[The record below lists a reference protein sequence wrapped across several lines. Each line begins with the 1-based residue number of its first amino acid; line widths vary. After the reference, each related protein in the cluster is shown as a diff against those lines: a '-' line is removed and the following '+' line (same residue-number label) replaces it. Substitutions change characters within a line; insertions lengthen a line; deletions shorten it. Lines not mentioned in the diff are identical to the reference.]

1 MKNNTQTRFGLCRCV
16 LSNPFF
22 LFVVCSVALT
32 GCASS
37 NEKGLAQTDSSVN
50 AKKVQ
55 SCGMPYMMAIIS
67 MKGVQAN
74 LQKDVILA
82 QYASEILADS
92 NATDN
97 ARSDAKRILT
107 DVMSNLQK
115 LEPEL
120 DQIVLPDF

>member
-1 MKNNTQTRFGLCRCV
+1 
-16 LSNPFF
+16 
-22 LFVVCSVALT
+22 
-32 GCASS
+32 
-37 NEKGLAQTDSSVN
+37 
-50 AKKVQ
+50 
-55 SCGMPYMMAIIS
+55 MAIIS